1 MRPALTLLHRTFGLF
16 IAGFLVVSGLTGAV
30 ISWDHEIDSWLN
42 RDLFEIRS
50 TGPMKPPLELAALIE
65 AADPR
70 ARVTLVPLHQDP
82 GQARP
87 FIVRPRV
94 DAATGRL
101 FALGYNQVFIDPV
114 TGQVQGRREW
124 GTVSLSR
131 ENLMPFLYKLHYT
144 LHLPEMWGIDEW
156 GVWLMGGVALVWL
169 VDAFVA
175 IALTWPVRR
184 KARVAGAS
192 SSASSLAGTAPSV
205 WRRWWPA
212 WRVRRGGGAYRL
224 NVDLHRAGGLWT
236 WALVL
241 VIAFTAFSLNLYRE
255 VFFPAMSLVS
265 KVTPGPFETRKPAP
279 EDQPITP
286 KLGFPD
292 VLAQAR
298 AEAARR
304 GWAEPA
310 GNVFYTQG
318 LGVYGVRFFEGEQ
331 DRVSGGMAVKTLYY
345 DGLDGRLLGDRTP
358 WEGSAADVFVQLQF
372 PLHSGRILGM
382 PGRIMM
388 SVMGLLVA
396 MLSVTGVV
404 IWWKKRRGR
413 LRHRTL
419 LRQRAA
425 PVIEQGVS
433 A

>member
-1 MRPALTLLHRTFGLF
+1 MRPILTLLHRTFGLF

-42 RDLFEIRS
+42 RGLFDIRS
-50 TGPMKPPLELAALIE
+50 QGPHKPPLELAALIE

-70 ARVTLVPLHQDP
+70 ARVTLVPLHQRDD
-82 GQARP
+82 QARP
-87 FIVRPRV
+87 FVVRPRV

-101 FALGYNQVFIDPV
+101 FPLDYNQVFIDPV
-114 TGQVQGRREW
+114 TGQIQGQREW
-124 GTVSLSR
+124 GVFSLSR

-144 LHLPEMWGIDEW
+144 LHLPEVWGIDEW
-156 GVWLMGGVALVWL
+156 GVWLMGAVALVWL

-175 IALTWPVRR
+175 IVLTWPVRR
-184 KARVAGAS
+184 KARAT
-192 SSASSLAGTAPSV
+192 SASPAASV

-212 WRVRRGGGAYRL
+212 WRVRAGGGAYRL

-255 VFFPAMSLVS
+255 VFFPVMSMVS
-265 KVTPGPFETRKPAP
+265 KVTPGPFELRKPAP
-279 EDQPITP
+279 EHQPITP
-286 KLGFPD
+286 RLGFPE

-298 AEAARR
+298 GEAAKR
-304 GWAEPA
+304 GWTEPA

-358 WEGSAADVFVQLQF
+358 WEGTAADVFVQLQF

-382 PGRIMM
+382 PGRIVM

-396 MLSVTGVV
+396 MLSITGVV

-413 LRHRTL
+413 VRHRTL
-419 LRQRAA
+419 LRQRSAA
-425 PVIEQGVS
+425 LEQGVS